1 MMLREPGAAKPV
13 ILIVDDDEDNRDVF
27 AQFLT
32 LRGCRVELAGDGI
45 EALKRV
51 ATLLPD
57 LVVLDLSMPGI
68 DGWEVA
74 RRLKAEPATC
84 TIPLL
89 AVSGHA
95 LADVKLRAR
104 AAGVDGYL
112 TKPVLPQQLVQE
124 ANRTLAAA
132 GRPTC

>member
-27 AQFLT
+27 AQFLIH
-32 LRGCRVELAGDGI
+32 RGCRVELARDGF
-45 EALKRV
+45 EALNRV
-51 ATLLPD
+51 GSLMPD
-57 LVVLDLSMPGI
+57 LVVLDLSMPGL

-95 LADVKLRAR
+95 LADFKLRAR

>member
-13 ILIVDDDEDNRDVF
+13 FLIVDDDADNRVVF

-51 ATLLPD
+51 AILLPD

-84 TIPLL
+84 MIPLL

-112 TKPVLPQQLVQE
+112 TKPVLPLQLVQE